1 MVAEIRQFIS
11 PEKKVARPSILGQL
25 AFVALANTASGLLWW
40 AVTGTPWVATMTIA
54 AQSGGPA
61 LVALLGWL
69 FGRQTWVAPE
79 LEFNPRRSAV
89 FAYFTGAMIAMF
101 SLLLKQTW

>member
-11 PEKKVARPSILGQL
+11 PEKKVARPSLLGQL
-25 AFVALANTASGLLWW
+25 AFVALANAASGLLWW
-40 AVTGTPWVATMTIA
+40 AVTGTAWVAVMTIS

-61 LVALLGWL
+61 LIALLGWV
-69 FGRQTWVAPE
+69 FGRRSWTTPE

-89 FAYFTGAMIAMF
+89 WAYFTGAMIAGF